1 MAFKEIDYPQKEIS
15 FKTKSI
21 IIREEMLLIRY
32 NIESNQLH
40 VHVFWYKLLW
50 FKSVFV
56 WGGIREPHK

>member
-40 VHVFWYKLLW
+40 VHVF
-50 FKSVFV
+50 
-56 WGGIREPHK
+56 